1 MTYRGVDVLEV
12 WHNMR
17 DGVVESF
24 SRFGELIDH
33 QTGPRAWDDHATMAI
48 PVRSFTWTCGT
59 RAECVALRDFL
70 KARRGRRIPFWVPT
84 YCWDM
89 QLAVDYPAPVNQIT
103 IARSGYGQ
111 FLAGSLSRR
120 FIAVFRAGYPAEYRE
135 VVSVVSG
142 ADTEVIEIDGDPLE
156 DLSSETT
163 RICFLV
169 LCRLANDATTISW
182 FGRTACEA
190 QIEFQEL
197 PREYPE
203 FAVRGAGALTPVSI
217 NPQHY
222 IG

>member
-1 MTYRGVDVLEV
+1 MTYRDIDVLEV
-12 WHNMR
+12 RHNMR
-17 DGVVESF
+17 DEIAESF
-24 SRFGELIDH
+24 TRLGELIDH
-33 QTGPRAWDDHATMAI
+33 QTGPRVWDDHATMAI

-59 RAECVALRDFL
+59 RAECVALREFL

-103 IARSGYGQ
+103 VVKSGYGQ
-111 FLAGSLSRR
+111 FLAGSLGRR
-120 FIAVFRAGYPAEYRE
+120 FIAIFPAGQPTEYRE
-135 VVSVVSG
+135 IISVVSG
-142 ADTEVIEIDGDPLE
+142 ADTEVIEVDGDALGG
-156 DLSSETT
+156 LSAETT

-169 LCRLANDATTISW
+169 LCRLAEDLTTISW
-182 FGRTACEA
+182 AGRDACEA

-203 FAVRGAGALTPVSI
+203 FAVSGAGALTPVSI